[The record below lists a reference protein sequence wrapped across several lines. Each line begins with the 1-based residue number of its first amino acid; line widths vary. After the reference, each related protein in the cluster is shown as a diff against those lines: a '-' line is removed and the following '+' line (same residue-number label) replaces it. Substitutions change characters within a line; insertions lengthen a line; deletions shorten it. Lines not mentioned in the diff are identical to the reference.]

1 MASITSSVVMTAV
14 GGVKCVASN
23 VRRVSKKKT
32 LSVYSYTLSS
42 HHTAT
47 TIITTSTW
55 TDLLNDDYTTKTSL
69 KCKKDA
75 GPVSVT
81 IETERGEGGAL
92 SSKIG
97 TKFAYAKFNVDKA
110 QATANGGRVL
120 ETSLKV
126 SPDIKLGFKAD
137 KGADLLVD
145 YVRGNFYGTGVLDL
159 AEMSKFSTSA
169 CIGLGSG
176 ITAGGNATYALSGK
190 SGLTG
195 LNVGASYANGP
206 LFASLTS
213 ANKFSTVSL
222 GLVYKVNNDL
232 SLASMTTH
240 SGDKICDVGGVGGSF
255 KASFGTVKAKYLGS
269 GLVSAALIKE
279 IAPKVTL
286 TASGTTSL
294 SDFSNFKYGI
304 GIVM

>member
-1 MASITSSVVMTAV
+1 M
-14 GGVKCVASN
+14 
-23 VRRVSKKKT
+23 
-32 LSVYSYTLSS
+32 
-42 HHTAT
+42 
-47 TIITTSTW
+47 
-55 TDLLNDDYTTKTSL
+55 NDDYTTKTSL

-120 ETSLKV
+120 ETSLSV
-126 SPDIKLGFKAD
+126 SPTVKLSFKAD

-145 YVRGNFYGTGVLDL
+145 YTSGKFYGTGILDV

-169 CIGLGSG
+169 CIGLSSG
-176 ITAGGNATYALSGK
+176 ITAGGNATYALTGK

-195 LNVGASYANGP
+195 LNVGASYVSGP

-222 GLVYKVNNDL
+222 GLVYKVNKDI

-240 SGDKICDVGGVGGSF
+240 SGDKICDVGGVGGSY
-255 KASFGTVKAKYLGS
+255 KASFGTVKAKYTGS
-269 GLVSAALIKE
+269 GLVSASLVKE

>member
-1 MASITSSVVMTAV
+1 MT
-14 GGVKCVASN
+14 
-23 VRRVSKKKT
+23 
-32 LSVYSYTLSS
+32 
-42 HHTAT
+42 
-47 TIITTSTW
+47 
-55 TDLLNDDYTTKTSL
+55 
-69 KCKKDA
+69 
-75 GPVSVT
+75 VT

-92 SSKIG
+92 SSKIA
-97 TKFAYAKFNVDKA
+97 TKFAYASLNVDKA

-126 SPDIKLGFKAD
+126 SPAIKMTFKAD

-145 YVRGNFYGTGVLDL
+145 YVSGNMYATGILDL

-169 CIGLGSG
+169 CIGLAPG
-176 ITAGGNATYALSGK
+176 IMAGGNATYALSGK
-190 SGLTG
+190 TGLTG
-195 LNVGASYANGP
+195 LNIGASYTSGP

-222 GLVYKVNNDL
+222 GLVYKVSDVV
-232 SLASMTTH
+232 SVASMTTH
-240 SGDKICDVGGVGGSF
+240 SGDKVCDVSGVGLSY
-255 KASFGTVKAKYLGS
+255 KASFGTVKAKYTGA
-269 GLVSAALIKE
+269 GLVSASLVKD

-286 TASGTTSL
+286 TASGTTTV